1 MKKILIT
8 SIGILSFPI
17 FLNSVI
23 AQYKNDVFI
32 FQEHRFVII
41 TLPPQIPFK
50 IWSNSEGKGNAYDLD
65 KVNREIGDATTHNS
79 TSFPLFYP
87 AIFPGTVTETSKG
100 TVSSA
105 SKLDY
110 D

>member
-1 MKKILIT
+1 M
-8 SIGILSFPI
+8 SLSI
-17 FLNSVI
+17 FLNSAI
-23 AQYKNDVFI
+23 AQYQNDVFI